1 MGYPAILNKL
11 SFGGFFLSGG
21 NMEFRRLNP
30 VPLGR
35 RKAQDH
41 QRILYVEDEDTNWE
55 VAQLWLRDKFNLT
68 RAKND
73 REVFEL
79 LEKENFD
86 LILMDIQ
93 LSGST
98 LNGVDIT
105 KILRGR
111 GIGQVPVFAQNIDCK
126 GARIIFVTAYSA
138 RYSRSELVQAGGDE
152 MLAKPVNFR
161 RLSVAISKLLVAE
174 AASQLEV
181 TSEQLRERQEP
192 QKRRHMRVPMQ
203 FSCDLAIDG
212 QTFLGRL
219 VDLSLGGARFRIIGE
234 DNGSAIE
241 RGGAAEIR
249 FATAWG
255 MVKGPCSIAWVSVGS
270 HKEAGLQF
278 GGLSGLPK

>member
-1 MGYPAILNKL
+1 
-11 SFGGFFLSGG
+11 
-21 NMEFRRLNP
+21 MEFRRLNP

-35 RKAQDH
+35 RKAAEH

-79 LEKENFD
+79 LGREKFD

-111 GIGQVPVFAQNIDCK
+111 GIGQVPLFAQNIDCSD
-126 GARIIFVTAYSA
+126 ARIIFVTAYSA

-161 RLSVAISKLLVAE
+161 RLSMAISKLLVSDALD
-174 AASQLEV
+174 QMEV
-181 TSEQLRERQEP
+181 TEEKLREREEP
-192 QKRRHMRVPMQ
+192 QKRRLVVHHSLLPADPVPLARIELKLMR
-203 FSCDLAIDG
+203 
-212 QTFLGRL
+212 
-219 VDLSLGGARFRIIGE
+219 
-234 DNGSAIE
+234 
-241 RGGAAEIR
+241 
-249 FATAWG
+249 
-255 MVKGPCSIAWVSVGS
+255 
-270 HKEAGLQF
+270 
-278 GGLSGLPK
+278 LSGCH

>member
-1 MGYPAILNKL
+1 
-11 SFGGFFLSGG
+11 
-21 NMEFRRLNP
+21 MEFRRLNP
-30 VPLGR
+30 LPTDV
-35 RKAQDH
+35 KKSESN

-79 LEKENFD
+79 LGKENFD

-111 GIGQVPVFAQNIDCK
+111 GMGQVPTFAQNADCK
-126 GARIIFVTAYSA
+126 DARIIFVTAYSG

-161 RLSVAISKLLVAE
+161 RLSMTISKLLVSDALGEMQLAE
-174 AASQLEV
+174 EK
-181 TSEQLRERQEP
+181 LRDRDEP
-192 QKRRHMRVPMQ
+192 QKRRHLRVPLQ
-203 FSCDLAIDG
+203 LGCDLEIKG
-212 QTFLGRL
+212 ERCLGRL
-219 VDLSLGGARFRIIGE
+219 VDLSMGGARFRVMGDGDTSLILKGTT
-234 DNGSAIE
+234 
-241 RGGAAEIR
+241 AEVR

-255 MVKGPCSIAWVSVGS
+255 MVTGRCEIVWVSAGER
-270 HKEAGLQF
+270 KEAGLQF
-278 GGLSGLPK
+278 TDMSTASKLILEKWLKSDKGLTH

>member
-1 MGYPAILNKL
+1 
-11 SFGGFFLSGG
+11 
-21 NMEFRRLNP
+21 MEFRRLNP

-35 RKAQDH
+35 RRTEGH

-79 LEKENFD
+79 LGKEKFD

-105 KILRGR
+105 KILRGG
-111 GIGQVPVFAQNIDCK
+111 GIAQAPLFAQNIDCDN
-126 GARIIFVTAYSA
+126 ARIIFVTAYSA

-161 RLSVAISKLLVAE
+161 RLSVAISKLLVSDALE
-174 AASQLEV
+174 QLEV
-181 TSEQLRERQEP
+181 TEQQLREREEP
-192 QKRRHMRVPMQ
+192 QKRRHMRVPLQ
-203 FSCDLAIDG
+203 LSCDLEIG
-212 QTFLGRL
+212 GENFLGRL
-219 VDLSLGGARFRIIGE
+219 VDLSLGGARFRIVG
-234 DNGSAIE
+234 DVDGSVIE
-241 RGGAAEIR
+241 RGASAEIR

-255 MVKGPCSIAWVSVGS
+255 MVKGPCEIAWVSAGS
-270 HKEAGLQF
+270 RKEAGLEF
-278 GGLSGLPK
+278 GNLGAAAKMILEKWLLSDKGLSN

>member
-1 MGYPAILNKL
+1 
-11 SFGGFFLSGG
+11 
-21 NMEFRRLNP
+21 MEFRRLNP

-35 RKAQDH
+35 RKADDH

-79 LEKENFD
+79 LGKEKFD

-111 GIGQVPVFAQNIDCK
+111 GISQVPLFAQNIGCND
-126 GARIIFVTAYSA
+126 ARIIFVTAYSA
-138 RYSRSELVQAGGDE
+138 PYSRSELVQAGGDE

-161 RLSVAISKLLVAE
+161 RLSVAISKLLVSDALE
-174 AASQLEV
+174 QLEV
-181 TSEQLRERQEP
+181 TEEKLREREEP
-192 QKRRHMRVPMQ
+192 QKRRHMRVPLQ
-203 FSCDLAIDG
+203 LSCDLDIG
-212 QTFLGRL
+212 GENFLGRL
-219 VDLSLGGARFRIIGE
+219 VDLSLGGARFRIVG
-234 DNGSAIE
+234 DVDGSAIE
-241 RGGAAEIR
+241 RGAAAEIR

-255 MVKGPCSIAWVSVGS
+255 MVKGPCEIAWVSVGS
-270 HKEAGLQF
+270 RKEAGLQF
-278 GGLSGLPK
+278 GNLGPAAKMILEKWLSSDKGLPN